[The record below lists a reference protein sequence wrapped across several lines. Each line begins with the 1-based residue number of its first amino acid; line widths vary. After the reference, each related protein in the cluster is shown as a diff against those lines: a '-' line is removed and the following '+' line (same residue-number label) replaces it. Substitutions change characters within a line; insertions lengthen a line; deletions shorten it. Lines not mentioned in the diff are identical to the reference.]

1 MAPSNNFTGVW
12 GPVTATLDWCEA
24 NYQFSPFVAEMANS
38 FSNVITIFLGLYGAY
53 VALQQKLPT
62 RYPLGFLGVAVVGIG
77 SFAFHASL
85 LYEAQLAD
93 ELPMVIVA
101 SYSLFILSDS
111 RKGFN
116 SDAGHGLILLIAFNT
131 LFPVSYAIYR
141 NPVYH
146 QIVFATLMVFLV
158 SRTVYLIHSDIS
170 KNVPPVAKK
179 RVGKIYQTGLLT
191 FLAGFAIWNLD
202 NIYCNTLTEWKQ
214 AVGWP
219 AAFLLEGHSWWHALT
234 AIGSY
239 LMMLGTTYLSLA
251 IKDTH
256 TNFAIGWKHGLPR
269 IQRIGATKAD

>member
-1 MAPSNNFTGVW
+1 MVPSNNFTGVW
-12 GPVTATLDWCEA
+12 GPVTSTLDWCEA

-38 FSNVITIFLGLYGAY
+38 FSNLITIFLGLYGGY
-53 VALQQKLPT
+53 VAWEQKLPT
-62 RYPLGFLGVAVVGIG
+62 RYPLGFLGVAVIGIG

-93 ELPMVIVA
+93 EVPMIIVA
-101 SYSLFILSDS
+101 SYSLFILADS

-116 SDAGHGLILLIAFNT
+116 FDTTHGVIPLIAFNT
-131 LFPVSYAIYR
+131 LFPISYAIYR
-141 NPVYH
+141 NPIYH
-146 QIVFATLMVFLV
+146 QVVFAILMLSVTF
-158 SRTVYLIHSDIS
+158 RTMYLIYLDTS
-170 KNVPPVAKK
+170 KGVPPAVKK
-179 RVGKIYQTGLLT
+179 RTGEIYRTGSLT

-214 AVGWP
+214 TVGWP

-234 AIGSY
+234 AVGTY

-256 TNFAIGWKHGLPR
+256 ANFAIGWKYGIPR
-269 IQRIGATKAD
+269 IQRVGAAKAE